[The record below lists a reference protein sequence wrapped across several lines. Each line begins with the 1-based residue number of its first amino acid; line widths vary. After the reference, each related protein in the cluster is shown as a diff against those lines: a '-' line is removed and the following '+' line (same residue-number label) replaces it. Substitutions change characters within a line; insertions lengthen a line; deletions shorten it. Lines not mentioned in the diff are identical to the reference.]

1 MDKQGIIDAS
11 KKRREGERIF
21 YTSCPA
27 NGCWD
32 SACVLKCHMK
42 DGKIFA
48 IEPDDSINK
57 NDSREDKTWEELLK
71 GNIQAR
77 PCAMGHSWKK
87 ELYGETRLL
96 HPMKRVGEKGPGKGY
111 FVPISWDEALDTI
124 ADKMKEIKAEY
135 GPYGIFHSQYP
146 SFEKNGFPL
155 APWWEAGFGAW
166 GEHSTSGHAAGEML
180 HLGVDLTKVTRGLQ
194 NSIPG
199 FEAPD
204 IFYSKLLILWG
215 MDPVVAWY
223 GQTSYYMKL
232 AHEYGIKTIII
243 DPR

>member
-155 APWWEAGFGAW
+155 AP
-166 GEHSTSGHAAGEML
+166 
-180 HLGVDLTKVTRGLQ
+180 
-194 NSIPG
+194 
-199 FEAPD
+199 
-204 IFYSKLLILWG
+204 LW
-215 MDPVVAWY
+215 
-223 GQTSYYMKL
+223 
-232 AHEYGIKTIII
+232 
-243 DPR
+243 